1 MPNKAAA
8 KKYLRKS
15 KKRQIKN
22 RALKNNLKKVIK
34 NTRKLIA
41 AQKSPEKTKEML
53 AKAVKSLDK
62 AAKARVIKKNTRDR
76 KKSRLTRAYNKIK

>member
-1 MPNKAAA
+1 MPNKSAA

-34 NTRKLIA
+34 DTR
-41 AQKSPEKTKEML
+41 T
-53 AKAVKSLDK
+53 AKN
-62 AAKARVIKKNTRDR
+62 RG
-76 KKSRLTRAYNKIK
+76 